1 MRTSSALFTFAL
13 CTAASTSAQALG
25 SFGVRLGTGMTMSD
39 PEPKAGA
46 EEPKAGAEEPTPIV
60 AGLAYRIDL
69 IVVGVE
75 ADLLFHRFS
84 FDKVTEDRLALP
96 VIVNGSLP
104 LVPGFVALNF
114 GAGLEPRFL
123 IGADDNGADI
133 SDDRKSMV
141 MYLPISVGAELDL
154 QVVKGMLDI
163 RYERQLTPHFKGKP
177 KEDDRAH
184 EVLVMAGVF
193 L

>member
-46 EEPKAGAEEPTPIV
+46 EEPTPIV

-84 FDKVTEDRLALP
+84 FDKGTEDRLALP

-123 IGADDNGADI
+123 IGADDNGVDI
-133 SDDRKSMV
+133 SDDGKSMV

-177 KEDDRAH
+177 KEDHRAH